1 VKRIAFFDFD
11 GTITTR
17 DTMFELIKHQK
28 GSVRYRVG
36 FLRNIPVFVALK
48 LKLISNQV
56 AKEKLLT
63 YFFKGT
69 SSDLFQSA
77 CDDFAAAKLPGLI
90 RPAALTEIEKLRS
103 EGFEVVI
110 VSASAE
116 NWIKQWAGQNGLRL
130 LATQLQTVDGRITG
144 KIQGIN
150 CNHAEKAI
158 RIKRAYNLA
167 EYQDIYCYGD
177 SSGDKEMLALATK
190 SFYKPF
196 RN

>member
-1 VKRIAFFDFD
+1 MKRIAFFDFD
-11 GTITTR
+11 GTITAR

-28 GSVRYRVG
+28 GSVRYGIG
-36 FLRNIPVFVALK
+36 FLLNIPVFAALK

-69 SSDLFQSA
+69 SSAVFQSA
-77 CDDFAAAKLPGLI
+77 CDDFANTKLPGLI
-90 RPAALTEIEKLRS
+90 RAGALAEIEKLKK

-110 VSASAE
+110 ASASAE

-130 LATQLQTVDGRITG
+130 IATQLQTIDGSITG
-144 KIQGIN
+144 KIEGIN
-150 CNHAEKAI
+150 CNQGEKAV
-158 RIKRAYNLA
+158 RIKRAYNLS

-177 SSGDKEMLALATK
+177 SSGDKEMFALSTK

-196 RN
+196 RS

>member
-1 VKRIAFFDFD
+1 MKRIAFFDFD

-28 GSVRYRVG
+28 GALRYRVG
-36 FLRNIPVFVALK
+36 FLLNIPVFAALK

-69 SSDLFQSA
+69 SSAVFQSA
-77 CDDFAAAKLPGLI
+77 CDDFADTKLPGLI
-90 RPAALTEIEKLRS
+90 RPAALKEIERLRS

-116 NWIKQWAGQNGLRL
+116 NWIKQWADKTGIRL
-130 LATQLQTVDGRITG
+130 IATQLQAVDGRITG
-144 KIQGIN
+144 KIQGVN
-150 CNHAEKAI
+150 CNQGEKAV
-158 RIKRAYNLA
+158 RINAAYDLSQYEN
-167 EYQDIYCYGD
+167 IYCYGD
-177 SSGDKEMLALATK
+177 SSGDRDMLTLATK

-196 RN
+196 RS

>member
-28 GSVRYRVG
+28 GGVRYRIG
-36 FLRNIPVFVALK
+36 FLLNIPVFAALK
-48 LKLISNQV
+48 LKLISNQF

-69 SSDLFQSA
+69 SSGIFQAA
-77 CDDFAAAKLPGLI
+77 CDDFAGAKLPGLI

-116 NWIKQWAGQNGLRL
+116 NWIKQWAGENGIRL
-130 LATQLQTVDGRITG
+130 IATQLQTVDGRITG
-144 KIQGIN
+144 KIEGIN
-150 CNHAEKAI
+150 CNQAEKTV
-158 RIKRAYNLA
+158 RIKAAYSLSD
-167 EYQDIYCYGD
+167 YQDIYCYGD
-177 SSGDKEMLALATK
+177 SSGDKQMLALATK